1 MLICAFLVIAF
12 PSPCTRCFSLHCL
25 RLPSRFFAL
34 PLHCFACPFHCCP
47 TQSAA
52 LPFNSMS
59 YLHYAVS
66 VLTFLRCS
74 VPRPFCSFLYLRI
87 SAQFVAFAVTM
98 LICLYYATA
107 FQCVSMSLPS
117 LSVPLPNSAAHT
129 FPSQGIA
136 SLCPGLSTVRISIAR
151 HIISIPLPFTHCE
164 SAADL
169 CGAFTVLCP
178 SHACRVS
185 ALLLPCRAIEAIR
198 AIPQQITTM
207 QFPCISTSAFPC
219 PSYALLLSAYPSQTC
234 HLYAV
239 PMLLNSIPSPS
250 LCHSIPKRNEAIL
263 CPCASTL
270 CLCESL
276 LPLPMLS
283 L

>member
-12 PSPCTRCFSLHCL
+12 PSPCTRCFSLHCP

-34 PLHCFACPFHCCP
+34 PLHCFACPFHCCS

-59 YLHYAVS
+59 YLRYAVS

-107 FQCVSMSLPS
+107 YRCVSMPLLS

-136 SLCPGLSTVRISIAR
+136 SQFPRLSTVRISIAR

-164 SAADL
+164 STAEL
-169 CGAFTVLCP
+169 CGA
-178 SHACRVS
+178 S
-185 ALLLPCRAIEAIR
+185 ATHCVPTPTLFQANPLPCHPNPFR
-198 AIPQQITTM
+198 
-207 QFPCISTSAFPC
+207 
-219 PSYALLLSAYPSQTC
+219 
-234 HLYAV
+234 
-239 PMLLNSIPSPS
+239 SIP
-250 LCHSIPKRNEAIL
+250 
-263 CPCASTL
+263 
-270 CLCESL
+270 
-276 LPLPMLS
+276 
-283 L
+283 

>member
-1 MLICAFLVIAF
+1 MLICASLFLAF
-12 PSPCTRCFSLHCL
+12 PPPCTRCFSLHC
-25 RLPSRFFAL
+25 PRFPCLFIAL
-34 PLHCFACPFHCCP
+34 PLYCFACPFHCCS
-47 TQSAA
+47 TRSTT
-52 LPFNSMS
+52 LPFSSMS
-59 YLHYAVS
+59 YLRY
-66 VLTFLRCS
+66 
-74 VPRPFCSFLYLRI
+74 
-87 SAQFVAFAVTM
+87 AVTM

-107 FQCVSMSLPS
+107 FQRVSMPLLS

-136 SLCPGLSTVRISIAR
+136 SLFPGLSTVRISIAR

-164 SAADL
+164 SAAEL
-169 CGAFTVLCP
+169 CGSFTVLCP

-198 AIPQQITTM
+198 AMPQQITTM

-270 CLCESL
+270 CLCETL

>member
-1 MLICAFLVIAF
+1 
-12 PSPCTRCFSLHCL
+12 
-25 RLPSRFFAL
+25 
-34 PLHCFACPFHCCP
+34 
-47 TQSAA
+47 
-52 LPFNSMS
+52 MS
-59 YLHYAVS
+59 YLRYAVS

-87 SAQFVAFAVTM
+87 SAQFMAFAVTM

-107 FQCVSMSLPS
+107 YRCVSMPLLS

-136 SLCPGLSTVRISIAR
+136 SQFPRLSTVRITLAR
-151 HIISIPLPFTHCE
+151 HICSFPLPLCSRPRKSLPSHCTHCE
-164 SAADL
+164 STAEL
-169 CGAFTVLCP
+169 CGA
-178 SHACRVS
+178 S
-185 ALLLPCRAIEAIR
+185 ATHCVPTPTLFQANPLPCHPNPFRS
-198 AIPQQITTM
+198 IPWHIITM
-207 QFPCISTSAFPC
+207 LFPCISTSAFPC

-239 PMLLNSIPSPS
+239 PMLINSIPSPFQ
-250 LCHSIPKRNEAIL
+250 CISIPKRSETIL
-263 CPCASTL
+263 CPYASTL
-270 CLCESL
+270 CLCETL